1 MAVLQKTGPVLR
13 LQKSKIVK
21 TSKRLTAKAV
31 VSVRPRYLPLPQ
43 QDSAESGR
51 LVLRDGTAAAIQVAR
66 LDDREA
72 MTTFF
77 VSLSDKSRLRRFF
90 SLVSPHAKLIDSFCD
105 SSNPRK
111 QLTLIVTRLLAGRSR
126 VIATGTYV
134 SLDETTAEVAMAVD
148 DKFQG
153 KGIGTLLLER
163 LTVLAVAN
171 GFVRFRATTRAE
183 NRPMLDVFRNS
194 GFECHTHLDE
204 QYVEIDFS
212 VLPTQSSVARS
223 EIRDRISTAAS
234 LRPFFNPRSVAV
246 VGASRRPNN
255 IGARIL
261 AAIIGAGFKG
271 SVYPVNPKA
280 DVVAS
285 LKAYPSLRELPEAPD
300 LAVVAVPANTVNS
313 VIHDCAAR
321 DVRAVIVITAGY
333 AEVNAGGR
341 EQQRELLEKIRG
353 YGMRMVGPNCLGLLN
368 TDPSVCLNASFA
380 PDFPAA
386 GNVAF
391 CSQSGALGW
400 P

>member
-1 MAVLQKTGPVLR
+1 M
-13 LQKSKIVK
+13 
-21 TSKRLTAKAV
+21 

-51 LVLRDGTAAAIQVAR
+51 LILRDGTAAAIQVAR

-90 SLVSPHAKLIDSFCD
+90 SLVSPQAKLIDSFCD

-194 GFECHTHLDE
+194 GFECHTHLDD

-212 VLPTQSSVARS
+212 VLPTQSSVFRS
-223 EIRDRISTAAS
+223 EIRGPISTA
-234 LRPFFNPRSVAV
+234 PRS
-246 VGASRRPNN
+246 
-255 IGARIL
+255 ARFL
-261 AAIIGAGFKG
+261 TLG
-271 SVYPVNPKA
+271 
-280 DVVAS
+280 
-285 LKAYPSLRELPEAPD
+285 PSLL
-300 LAVVAVPANTVNS
+300 LVL
-313 VIHDCAAR
+313 
-321 DVRAVIVITAGY
+321 RAVRII
-333 AEVNAGGR
+333 
-341 EQQRELLEKIRG
+341 LERG
-353 YGMRMVGPNCLGLLN
+353 
-368 TDPSVCLNASFA
+368 F
-380 PDFPAA
+380 
-386 GNVAF
+386 
-391 CSQSGALGW
+391 
-400 P
+400 